1 MTQWATGAPISDDDD
16 DDGEWDNVGE
26 CSHCQH
32 QGITGTLCTL
42 CEDYGFIHESVGVRR
57 RWQEQRQRTRL
68 VARTWQQRVA
78 AGVLRLMRV
87 GKAGNNLPERGQ
99 HCLVLR
105 GEERK
110 DLGQEAVVTKLTAAR
125 VHIAYHDANGQQAT
139 RVKHPASLV
148 LLDDGLHV
156 VQDPMGF
163 VWIKLRT

>member
-1 MTQWATGAPISDDDD
+1 
-16 DDGEWDNVGE
+16 
-26 CSHCQH
+26 
-32 QGITGTLCTL
+32 
-42 CEDYGFIHESVGVRR
+42 
-57 RWQEQRQRTRL
+57 
-68 VARTWQQRVA
+68 
-78 AGVLRLMRV
+78 MRV

-99 HCLVLR
+99 QCLVLR
-105 GEERK
+105 GEEKK

-125 VHIAYHDANGQQAT
+125 VHIAYRDANGQQAT